1 MQTKQSN
8 QTKPLTP
15 RQLQLLTMVAAFQ
28 TSRCYSPTMAEI
40 AEELR
45 ISRSTAFEHI
55 AKLRRKRLLSASSGR
70 ARSLTIT
77 SKAQE
82 LLNHRT
88 ACPPAPLSKPPAAG
102 IPLLGRVAAG
112 RPIEAIEEAQPLSI
126 DSFFAGPDTFALQ
139 VAGDSMAGSGIFDG
153 DYVICKKTPTADN
166 GRLVIAL
173 LDDCSVTLKRFYKE
187 KSRIRLQP
195 ANDAYA
201 PIYSTDCSIHAVV
214 IGLIR
219 KL

>member
-1 MQTKQSN
+1 
-8 QTKPLTP
+8 
-15 RQLQLLTMVAAFQ
+15 
-28 TSRCYSPTMAEI
+28 
-40 AEELR
+40 
-45 ISRSTAFEHI
+45 
-55 AKLRRKRLLSASSGR
+55 
-70 ARSLTIT
+70 
-77 SKAQE
+77 
-82 LLNHRT
+82 
-88 ACPPAPLSKPPAAG
+88 
-102 IPLLGRVAAG
+102 
-112 RPIEAIEEAQPLSI
+112 
-126 DSFFAGPDTFALQ
+126 
-139 VAGDSMAGSGIFDG
+139 MAGAGIFDG
-153 DYVICKKTPTADN
+153 DYVICKKTPIADN

>member
-1 MQTKQSN
+1 
-8 QTKPLTP
+8 
-15 RQLQLLTMVAAFQ
+15 
-28 TSRCYSPTMAEI
+28 
-40 AEELR
+40 
-45 ISRSTAFEHI
+45 
-55 AKLRRKRLLSASSGR
+55 
-70 ARSLTIT
+70 LTIT

-166 GRLVIAL
+166 GHLVIAL
-173 LDDCSVTLKRFYKE
+173 LDDSSVTLKRFYKE

-219 KL
+219 KF